1 MDLFRKKKTKHSPS
15 LEITAPI
22 DNSDIIS
29 YYTSPSTPTR
39 SSTFSTLSQ
48 NIGGASN
55 NSSQH
60 NSSTFKRSPTTY
72 SLASTASSGSA
83 GSSNGHRDSIA
94 STMSSIDHSKS
105 EDHLNDSL
113 EKLMDSMDLD
123 ESKRE
128 AMRKLPTDTKW
139 MIIVSQKQ
147 REFEDVKNRSR
158 NDGKLDRSTP
168 EYYVQKIS
176 QTEVRYIPLKL
187 FVSLRVSLATQPIS
201 WVHHFLELS
210 GLKLLS
216 DTLISLGRKSNKKDN
231 DLQIEFEIIK
241 CLKSMLNTKWGAQEA
256 LEQPKVIINI
266 TYSLDSAFLPTR
278 KLVAEFLTFICYFEA
293 RGCDYILKGLD
304 QVKRARNHHLR
315 FEAWMKSLEN
325 TIDGRGI
332 LGSLVGASEEIKKTA
347 GADRELVEY
356 VITNLMLVNGLIS
369 GYEDLEM
376 RTHIR
381 NQMNTAG
388 LDRIIKKVVGF
399 NDELILRHVQ
409 LFDQLS
415 DQDYLE
421 LSEVYNHQMLQD
433 LNDPR
438 DVFDALLNSVEDTKA
453 KDFLLSILQHLLMV
467 RNEGDGDG
475 DDMKNKCFQL
485 IDTLVT
491 QIVLDRRGLDHDF
504 SSSYGVS
511 LGSLVS
517 KLADGDQLQE
527 ALDAA
532 KEAKDIAEAATRRQN
547 ELESEIAMRSDGLI
561 GKLKAKI
568 SSLEDLLRMSR
579 HTIEALQTQVQNLR
593 EQYHTKLSQQGREL
607 KKLYQAVKKSV
618 GDKASLMEL
627 SDYLLLENKA
637 LKNGAGFEE
646 VLRSVDPN
654 AYKQF
659 KIDESKLQQEIKRLK
674 DEHLTVNDQMLQAKK
689 KLDELKHSST
699 EPYVLNLKMDDFG
712 GNSSYQSFNH
722 IDIVVNIIDHS
733 R

>member
-1 MDLFRKKKTKHSPS
+1 MDLFRKKKNKPSPS
-15 LEITAPI
+15 LEITSPM
-22 DNSDIIS
+22 DNADIIS
-29 YYTSPSTPTR
+29 YYTSPATPTR
-39 SSTFSTLSQ
+39 MSTFSSSGQSMLS
-48 NIGGASN
+48 SH
-55 NSSQH
+55 SPPSQH
-60 NSSTFKRSPTTY
+60 NSSAFRRSPTTY
-72 SLASTASSGSA
+72 SLASTTSSASI
-83 GSSNGHRDSIA
+83 GSSNGYRDSMA
-94 STMSSIDHSKS
+94 STMSSNDHPKS
-105 EDHLNDSL
+105 EDHLNEAL

-241 CLKSMLNTKWGAQEA
+241 CLKSILNTKWGAQEA

-278 KLVAEFLTFICYFEA
+278 KLVAEFLTFICYFET
-293 RGCDYILKGLD
+293 RGCDYVLKGLD

-332 LGSLVGASEEIKKTA
+332 LGSLVGASEEVKKSA

-381 NQMNTAG
+381 NQMNAAG

-421 LSEVYNHQMLQD
+421 LSELYNHQMLQD

-438 DVFDALLNSVEDTKA
+438 DVFDALMNSVEDTKA
-453 KDFLLSILQHLLMV
+453 KDFLLSVLQHLLMI
-467 RNEGDGDG
+467 RNENDG
-475 DDMKNKCFQL
+475 DDTRNKCFQL

-491 QIVLDRRGLDHDF
+491 QIVLDRRGIDHDF

-511 LGSLVS
+511 VGSLVS

-527 ALDAA
+527 ALEAA
-532 KEAKDIAEAATRRQN
+532 KEAKEIAGAATRRQA
-547 ELESEIAMRSDGLI
+547 ELEGEIAMRADGLI

-593 EQYHTKLSQQGREL
+593 EQYHTKLSQQGRE
-607 KKLYQAVKKSV
+607 
-618 GDKASLMEL
+618 
-627 SDYLLLENKA
+627 
-637 LKNGAGFEE
+637 
-646 VLRSVDPN
+646 
-654 AYKQF
+654 
-659 KIDESKLQQEIKRLK
+659 
-674 DEHLTVNDQMLQAKK
+674 
-689 KLDELKHSST
+689 
-699 EPYVLNLKMDDFG
+699 
-712 GNSSYQSFNH
+712 
-722 IDIVVNIIDHS
+722 
-733 R
+733 